1 MAKRLK
7 NKLKNIEE
15 LEQKFSEN
23 VEMCFRDDSAY
34 YKLKQKLKEFL
45 DNVRLRHDE
54 CVAQDIWLVQKFMEL
69 IVSKYSKQ
77 IQFKQANKVMKIEMK
92 NSFRNPEETL
102 KFIIDLLI
110 EINIKVF
117 KA

>member
-45 DNVRLRHDE
+45 DALEYKGNSLN
-54 CVAQDIWLVQKFMEL
+54 LLQKTAKIPNDLEFEFMQE
-69 IVSKYSKQ
+69 
-77 IQFKQANKVMKIEMK
+77 NEG
-92 NSFRNPEETL
+92 ND
-102 KFIIDLLI
+102 DLL
-110 EINIKVF
+110 ETNELTF
-117 KA
+117 